1 MSISTEGLA
10 RACATHPK
18 RTLAAWLVAVL
29 VSFVVIAL
37 LLGDALTSDGDV
49 TSNPESKQAAALI
62 RESFPP
68 EPTPSEIVVVRSES
82 LHGRRARVPG
92 EGAGARRARGGARRR
107 RGRAE
112 LLRLGRPVARLEGSP
127 RDDGAARDARRRGR
141 SARRA
146 GEVGGRAGRLPGL
159 DHRLADGRRRL
170 REALRRGPAEGRAVH
185 RAAGG
190 ADHPR
195 ARVRGGRGG
204 PRAGAARAARR
215 S

>member
-18 RTLAAWLVAVL
+18 RTLAAWLVAVF

-49 TSNPESKQAAALI
+49 TSNPDSKQASALI
-62 RESFPP
+62 RDSFPP
-68 EPTPSEIVVVRSES
+68 QPTPSEIVVVRSEA
-82 LHGRRARVPG
+82 LHGRRACVPG
-92 EGAGARRARGGARRR
+92 EGAGDRRARGGARRR

-112 LLRLGRPVARLEGSP
+112 LIGLARPVARLEGSP
-127 RDDGAARDARRRGR
+127 RDDGAARDAKRRDR
-141 SARRA
+141 SARRPGA
-146 GEVGGRAGRLPGL
+146 VGERARRLPGR
-159 DHRLADGRRRL
+159 DHRLTDGRRRL
-170 REALRRGPAEGRAVH
+170 REALGRRPAEGRALH
-185 RAAGG
+185 RAACR

-204 PRAGAARAARR
+204 SRPGAARAARR